1 MEIALFWPLLWAQA
15 PAPDPTAVPL
25 LALRRW
31 TTSLTLSSPESLP
44 SHIGL
49 WAWLLGLAAALV
61 VAIGFQGPKRALG
74 QVLDLP
80 GHVRLAAL
88 ALKRLGRAGRLVAI
102 LLGATVVAWTVSQS
116 LRYNSESRKDD
127 IAALLRSKGLQE
139 LAFEQGMLAALTP
152 LRDLAGLGD
161 NLVLLVVGATLAFKL
176 SADRWGGDG
185 PFVKGLPG
193 AVPGLTTLVWGGAWL
208 YVLYRLASLL
218 PGPDLNE
225 QGLPLGG
232 CLFVEAL
239 IVPGLMVIAD
249 GLLLA
254 WVLIELRAADPGAID
269 ADRVDVL
276 GVLVMTPGAML
287 ACLACLPARYLATGA
302 WLALYDVQSLAAT
315 GLRVFVNGWGL
326 VVAQAAALPVVGLA
340 GAVAWSRG
348 SVHAGLIGYV
358 RLLRA
363 EGGRL
368 VVAIALAG
376 LVCGGFSAL
385 SYLLVLTMP
394 AQPWVLS
401 AADSYAHYAT
411 LPIGLVFLS
420 ALVELGGRTRPSD
433 GESVDP
439 ERAFVHSR
447 LTEPGVRDVIDY

>member
-1 MEIALFWPLLWAQA
+1 MDIAPFWPLLWAQA
-15 PAPDPTAVPL
+15 PAPDPSAVPL

-31 TTSLTLSSPESLP
+31 TTSLTLSSPEPVP
-44 SHIGL
+44 SQVGL
-49 WAWLLGLAAALV
+49 WAWLLGLAAALGL
-61 VAIGFQGPKRALG
+61 AIGFQGPRRALG

-80 GHVRLAAL
+80 GQVRLAAL
-88 ALKRLGRAGRLVAI
+88 ALKRLGRAGRVVAI
-102 LLGATVVAWTVSQS
+102 LLGATVVAWTTSQS
-116 LRYNSESRKDD
+116 LHYNNESRRDD
-127 IAALLRSKGLQE
+127 IATLLRSKGLSE
-139 LAFEQGMLAALTP
+139 LALEQGILAALTP

-161 NLVLLVVGATLAFKL
+161 NLVLLVVGATLTFKI

-185 PFVKGLPG
+185 PLAKGEPG

-225 QGLPLGG
+225 EGLPLGG

-239 IVPGLMVIAD
+239 IVPGLMLIAD

-254 WVLIELRAADPGAID
+254 WVLIELRAADPGAVS
-269 ADRVDVL
+269 ADRVDVP
-276 GVLVMTPGAML
+276 GVLAMTPGAML
-287 ACLACLPARYLATGA
+287 ACLASLPARYLATGA
-302 WLALYDVQSLAAT
+302 WLALYDVQSLAST
-315 GLRVFVNGWGL
+315 GLPVFVNGWGL
-326 VVAQAAALPVVGLA
+326 VVAQAAALPLGGLA
-340 GAVAWSRG
+340 GSAAWSQG
-348 SVHAGLIGYV
+348 SVRATVIGSV
-358 RLLRA
+358 RMARA

-368 VVAIALAG
+368 VAAMALAG

-385 SYLLVLTMP
+385 SYLLVLALP

-411 LPIGLVFLS
+411 LPIGLVLLS
-420 ALVELGGRTRPSD
+420 ALVELGGRAGMLD
-433 GESVDP
+433 GEFVDP

-447 LTEPGVRDVIDY
+447 LTDPGVRDVMDN

>member
-1 MEIALFWPLLWAQA
+1 MDIAPFWPLLWAQA
-15 PAPDPTAVPL
+15 PAPDPSAVPL

-31 TTSLTLSSPESLP
+31 TTSLTLSSPEPVP
-44 SHIGL
+44 SQVGL

-61 VAIGFQGPKRALG
+61 LAIGFQGPRRALG

-88 ALKRLGRAGRLVAI
+88 ALKRLGRAGRVVAI
-102 LLGATVVAWTVSQS
+102 LLGATVVAWTASQS
-116 LRYNSESRKDD
+116 LHYNNESRRDD
-127 IAALLRSKGLQE
+127 IATLLRSKGLSE
-139 LAFEQGMLAALTP
+139 LALEQGILAALTP

-161 NLVLLVVGATLAFKL
+161 NLVLLVVGATLTFKL
-176 SADRWGGDG
+176 SADRWGGDA
-185 PFVKGLPG
+185 PFAKGVPG

-225 QGLPLGG
+225 EGLPLGG

-239 IVPGLMVIAD
+239 IIPGLMLIAD

-254 WVLIELRAADPGAID
+254 WVLIELRAADPGAVG

-276 GVLVMTPGAML
+276 GVLAMTPGAML
-287 ACLACLPARYLATGA
+287 ACVASLPARYLATGA

-315 GLRVFVNGWGL
+315 GLPVFVNGWGL
-326 VVAQAAALPVVGLA
+326 VVAQAAALPLGGLA
-340 GAVAWSRG
+340 GSAAWSRG
-348 SVHAGLIGYV
+348 DVRATVIGTI
-358 RLLRA
+358 RMARA

-368 VVAIALAG
+368 VAAMALAG

-385 SYLLVLTMP
+385 SYLLVLALP

-411 LPIGLVFLS
+411 LPIGLVLLS
-420 ALVELGGRTRPSD
+420 ALVELGGRARPPDSD
-433 GESVDP
+433 SVDP

-447 LTEPGVRDVIDY
+447 LTDPGVRDVMDY